1 MKEDRN
7 GRFILLD
14 ENPNK
19 YGFQGKVVK
28 SENLKYN

>member
-7 GRFILLD
+7 DTFILLD

-19 YGFQGKVVK
+19 YGFQGKVRK
-28 SENLKYN
+28 FKI

>member
-7 GRFILLD
+7 GTFILLD

-19 YGFQGKVVK
+19 YRFQGKSGIVQK
-28 SENLKYN
+28 FKI